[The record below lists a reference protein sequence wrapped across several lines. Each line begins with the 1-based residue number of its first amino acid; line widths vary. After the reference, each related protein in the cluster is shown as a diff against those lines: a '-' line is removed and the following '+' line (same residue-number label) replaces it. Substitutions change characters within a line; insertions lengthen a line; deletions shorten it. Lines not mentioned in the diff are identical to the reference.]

1 MNHYLKLVHMEVH
14 RFRLILLGLTALTA
28 IVQFCALIISTTSQI
43 AQRRS
48 PEWLA
53 SDQNFS
59 SYYMNADRISLAAIV
74 NNNAVWYS
82 LPIAICIAVL
92 LIYVLFIWY
101 RDWFGQ
107 RTFIYRLLMLPF
119 TRKHLYWAKL
129 TAILLF
135 VFGLVSIQWILLVIQ
150 NALFKIIVP
159 SDLYVSSHYSDIIGA
174 ADILKILMPG
184 SIDEFIYSY
193 GLGVIGVII
202 VFTAILIER
211 SYRLIGILLGIGYS
225 AVCSILL
232 IAAALMY
239 IDHSIPFLYPSEML
253 AIVATLFVLVT
264 GLSIW
269 LSLRLLSKK
278 VSV

>member
-1 MNHYLKLVHMEVH
+1 MNNYLKLVHMEVH
-14 RFRLILLGLTALTA
+14 RFRLILLGLMALTA
-28 IVQFCALIISTTSQI
+28 IFQFCALIISTTSQI

-48 PEWLA
+48 PGWLA

-59 SYYMNADRISLAAIV
+59 SYYMHADRISLAAIM
-74 NNNAVWYS
+74 NYNEIWYS
-82 LPIAICIAVL
+82 LPIVICIAVL

-107 RTFIYRLLMLPF
+107 RTFIYRLLMLPSA
-119 TRKHLYWAKL
+119 RNHLYWAKL

-135 VFGLVSIQWILLVIQ
+135 VFSLISVQWILLIIQ
-150 NALFKIIVP
+150 NALFKMIVP
-159 SDLYVSSHYSDIIGA
+159 SDLFVSSHYSDIIGA
-174 ADILKILMPG
+174 TEILRLLIPG
-184 SIDEFIYSY
+184 NIDEFIFSY
-193 GLGVIGVII
+193 GLGVIGVIV

-211 SYRLIGILLGIGYS
+211 SYRLIGIGLGIGY
-225 AVCSILL
+225 AAICSILL
-232 IAAALMY
+232 FAAAIIYM
-239 IDHSIPFLYPSEML
+239 DHSILFLYPSEML
-253 AIVATLFVLVT
+253 AIVSILFVLVT